1 MRGHSDYT
9 LPYMAGEYFV
19 VVDDEQQIVEAVT
32 RELRSWVNEHELLL
46 ESFTNPVEARD
57 FLLENGDKVALVL
70 SDQRMPSL
78 NGSAM
83 LNAVR
88 EEYPGLVAL
97 ILSGQ
102 SDTRD
107 IPDFI
112 RAEIFAFI
120 EKPWES
126 SRLILEL
133 DRALQF
139 AQVRRERDKFAFRA
153 EEDLNSAV
161 EFQRTLL
168 EVEPPDVPGLALT
181 KSYIPSKE
189 RPVGGDYYDMF
200 SLDRTR
206 LLICTADVAGNGVK
220 PAFIAAVLKSSIYP
234 DYVRLVQPDGITTSK
249 LVEWLNERMVA
260 FLSRFPDLFLS
271 FSATLV
277 NTRKMTIEHAN
288 AGQPPLIMIRENR
301 AEMAGGTGMA
311 IGVAKEIVTEEIHI
325 DVNPGNQFVLL
336 SDGLFSL
343 SLDPYHE
350 TVLRFTEENVAAL
363 DQPES
368 FVEAAVSAFADE
380 RDRVDDITVIAG
392 RFL

>member
-1 MRGHSDYT
+1 
-9 LPYMAGEYFV
+9 MAGEYFV

-32 RELRSWVNEHELLL
+32 RELRSWVNEHELLM

-139 AQVRRERDKFAFRA
+139 AQVRRERDRFAFRA